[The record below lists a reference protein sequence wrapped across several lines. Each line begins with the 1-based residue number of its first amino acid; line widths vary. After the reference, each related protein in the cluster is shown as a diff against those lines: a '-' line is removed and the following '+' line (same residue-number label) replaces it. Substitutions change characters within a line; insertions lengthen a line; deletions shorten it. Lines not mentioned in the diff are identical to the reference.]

1 VIWDYHHVTVIPA
14 LPLIRTTIGNIT
26 GHLALAR
33 VVKLSSNSSTRT
45 GLSLLTGCGRR

>member
-26 GHLALAR
+26 SHSVLGR
-33 VVKLSSNSSTRT
+33 VIKLSIHNSTRT
-45 GLSLLTGCGRR
+45 GLILRTGRGRR